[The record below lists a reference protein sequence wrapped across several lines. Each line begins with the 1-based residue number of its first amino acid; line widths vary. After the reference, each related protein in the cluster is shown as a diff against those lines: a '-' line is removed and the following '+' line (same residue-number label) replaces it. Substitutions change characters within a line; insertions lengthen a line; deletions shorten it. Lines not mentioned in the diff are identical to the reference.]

1 MKRLQSALPRKQE
14 HNKSFWHPMTYSSTE
29 DQKDMLDD
37 EFTITEVQ
45 DALNDANDVS
55 APGPS
60 GQNNA
65 FYKLL
70 FTDIPNIMT

>member
-1 MKRLQSALPRKQE
+1 MQQWYEETAERATTKARTLQEFLESHDIQLPQI
-14 HNKSFWHPMTYSSTE
+14 TE

-37 EFTITEVQ
+37 EFTIKEVQ

-60 GQNNA
+60 GQNIA
-65 FYKLL
+65 ILQTYLC
-70 FTDIPNIMT
+70 